1 MRRILY
7 QVARIWIHGDIE
19 VSSLSGDALSRGEQR
34 PVTID
39 DRALYIYTSG
49 TTGLSKA
56 ANVSHGR
63 IMQWTHWFPGM
74 MDVEACDRIYDC
86 LPMYHSVGG
95 VQAPGAVLVGG
106 GSVVIRDKF
115 SASQFWADIERW
127 DCTLFQYIGELCR
140 YLLHTEPSAKDTAH
154 RIRMACG
161 NGLRPEIWRA
171 FQDRFQIPKIFEFY
185 AATEGAVSLFNI
197 EGKPGAIGRVPSY
210 FGASLSGGS
219 GEIRGEMSWFAMRAV
234 SASAAF
240 RMKRAKRSVPM
251 SAVQATS
258 AIGSR
263 VTLRKRFREA
273 DHSQRFRAW

>member
-1 MRRILY
+1 MPNRPEYMAIWLGITKVGGVVALLNTNLAGASLAHCIDIVAPKHIIAAPELADRLY
-7 QVARIWIHGDIE
+7 AANPLSGARIWIHGDIE
-19 VSSLSGDALSRGEQR
+19 VSRLSGDALSRGEQR

-63 IMQWTHWFPGM
+63 IMQWTHWFSGM

-140 YLLHTEPSAKDTAH
+140 YLLHNEPSAKDTAH
-154 RIRMACG
+154 RIRM
-161 NGLRPEIWRA
+161 L
-171 FQDRFQIPKIFEFY
+171 
-185 AATEGAVSLFNI
+185 V
-197 EGKPGAIGRVPSY
+197 
-210 FGASLSGGS
+210 
-219 GEIRGEMSWFAMRAV
+219 AMA
-234 SASAAF
+234 
-240 RMKRAKRSVPM
+240 
-251 SAVQATS
+251 
-258 AIGSR
+258 
-263 VTLRKRFREA
+263 
-273 DHSQRFRAW
+273 